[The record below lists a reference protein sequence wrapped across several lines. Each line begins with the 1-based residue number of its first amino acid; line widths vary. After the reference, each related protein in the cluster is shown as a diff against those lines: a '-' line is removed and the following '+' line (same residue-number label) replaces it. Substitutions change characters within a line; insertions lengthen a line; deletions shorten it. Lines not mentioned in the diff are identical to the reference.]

1 MPRCDGTMRL
11 PASDGVRDAPRA
23 GNALALCREVSMSE
37 SSGFK
42 LGQKVPD
49 FELTTYDPVK
59 DDFGRISLAGQIAS
73 KRWTVLFFYPADFTF
88 V

>member
-1 MPRCDGTMRL
+1 
-11 PASDGVRDAPRA
+11 
-23 GNALALCREVSMSE
+23 MSE
-37 SSGFK
+37 IAAGLR
-42 LGQKVPD
+42 LGQRVPD

-59 DDFGRISLAGQIAS
+59 DDFGRFRLQDQVSS